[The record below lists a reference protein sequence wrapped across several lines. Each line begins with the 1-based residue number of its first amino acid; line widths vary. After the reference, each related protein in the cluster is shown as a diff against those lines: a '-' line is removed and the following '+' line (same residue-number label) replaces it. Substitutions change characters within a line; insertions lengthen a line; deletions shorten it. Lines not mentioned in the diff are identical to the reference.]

1 VRKAVPNIPPL
12 FQSHQEFAP
21 LRTLTTLSAVAFL
34 LAGGSA
40 IAQTAQI
47 DPQRLSQHVQT
58 LGSDAFEGRAPATN
72 GETKTVAYLSE
83 QFAQAGLQPGGDL
96 ADGKRGWTQA
106 VPLLRSEFIAA
117 PQISLNVAG
126 TPIQLTQGEQIAVRA
141 PTNGDK
147 AMAIDGAELVFVGYG
162 VKAQERGWDDFKG
175 VDAKGKILVMLV
187 NDPDFE
193 GGEGEFGGKAMTYYG
208 RWTYKFEEGARQGA
222 KGVLVIHETEP
233 ASYGWATVKNS
244 NTNAMFDIV
253 RQNPA
258 ADHPALE
265 GWIQRDLAAQLF
277 TASGTSFEAMKSAAK
292 RKDFKPVPL
301 KANLKV
307 SGVANTEVI
316 TSHNVVGILPG
327 TARPDETVIY
337 SAHWDHLGIGLPD
350 ANGDRI
356 YNGAID
362 NGTGLAQLIEQAR
375 AFASG
380 PRPQRSVVFMA
391 VTAEEKGLLGSE
403 FYAANPLYPAAK
415 TAGVINTDV
424 MGVLG
429 PARDY
434 TIRGNQKF
442 GLLDMLVDEGSKR
455 GRTYTP
461 DPRPETGGFF
471 RSDHFTLAKVGIP
484 AMSFGPGQDLVNGG
498 VERAQAWQSN
508 YTAKM
513 YHQPDDEFS
522 ADWDFTGMAQDA
534 ELLHAV
540 GLRLANSCD
549 WPNWS
554 EDSEFRAARDRSAAE
569 RQGACP
575 ATPRPDKPGERG

>member
-1 VRKAVPNIPPL
+1 
-12 FQSHQEFAP
+12 
-21 LRTLTTLSAVAFL
+21 L
-34 LAGGSA
+34 LASGAA
-40 IAQTAQI
+40 IAQTAQF

-58 LGSDAFEGRAPATN
+58 LGSDAFEGRGPATE
-72 GETKTVAYLSE
+72 GETKTVAYMSD
-83 QFAQAGLQPGGDL
+83 QFAKAGLQPGGDVVN
-96 ADGKRGWTQA
+96 GQRSWTQA
-106 VPLLRSEFIAA
+106 VPLLRSEFTTA
-117 PQISLNVAG
+117 PQVNLNIAG
-126 TPIQLTQGEQIAVRA
+126 KATPLSQGEQIAVRA

-147 AMAIDGAELVFVGYG
+147 AMSIDGADLVFVGYG
-162 VKAQERGWDDFKG
+162 VKAPERGWDDFKG
-175 VDAKGKILVMLV
+175 QDMRGKILVMLV

-193 GGEGEFGGKAMTYYG
+193 GGEGDFGGKAMTYYG

-222 KGVLVIHETEP
+222 KGVLVVHETEP

-258 ADHPALE
+258 AEHPALE

-277 TASGTSFEAMKSAAK
+277 TASGTSFEAMKAAAK

-301 KANLKV
+301 KANLTVHGDAK
-307 SGVANTEVI
+307 TEVI
-316 TSHNVVGILPG
+316 TSHNIVGILPG
-327 TARPDETVIY
+327 TTRPDETVIY

-380 PRPQRSVVFMA
+380 PRPQRSVVFLA

-403 FYAANPLYPAAK
+403 YYAANPLYPLGK
-415 TAGVINTDV
+415 TAGMINTDV
-424 MGVLG
+424 LGVLG
-429 PARDY
+429 PAKDY

-442 GLLDMLVDEGSKR
+442 GLLDMLVEEGTKR
-455 GRTYTP
+455 GRRYTP

-471 RSDHFTLAKVGIP
+471 RSDHFTVSKAGVPAK
-484 AMSFGPGQDLVNGG
+484 SFGPGQDLVNGG
-498 VERAQAWQSN
+498 VPRAQAWQAN

-513 YHQPDDEFS
+513 YHQPDDEYS
-522 ADWDFTGMAQDA
+522 PGWDFTGMAQDA

-540 GLRLANSCD
+540 GLRLANSCE

-554 EDSEFRAARDRSAAE
+554 QDSEFRAARDRSAAE
-569 RQGACP
+569 RQGTCATAPKP
-575 ATPRPDKPGERG
+575 AKPGERG

>member
-1 VRKAVPNIPPL
+1 
-12 FQSHQEFAP
+12 
-21 LRTLTTLSAVAFL
+21 LRYLARISSVSLL
-34 LAGGSA
+34 LASA
-40 IAQTAQI
+40 AAVAQTAQF

-58 LGSDAFEGRAPATN
+58 LGSDAFEGRAPATE
-72 GETKTVAYLSE
+72 GETKTVAYLSD
-83 QFAQAGLQPGGDL
+83 QFAKAGLQPGGDVVN
-96 ADGKRGWTQA
+96 GQRTWTQA
-106 VPLLRSEFIAA
+106 VPLLRSEFTAA
-117 PQISLNVAG
+117 PQVSMDVAG
-126 TPIQLTQGEQIAVRA
+126 KATPLTQGEQIAVRA

-147 AMAIDGAELVFVGYG
+147 AMSIDGAELVFVGYG
-162 VKAQERGWDDFKG
+162 VKAPERGWHDFKG
-175 VDAKGKILVMLV
+175 LDARGKILVMLV

-193 GGEGEFGGKAMTYYG
+193 GGEGDFGGKAMTYYG

-258 ADHPALE
+258 SEHPALE
-265 GWIQRDLAAQLF
+265 GWIQQDLAAQLF
-277 TASGTSFEAMKSAAK
+277 TASGTSFEAMKAAAK

-301 KANLKV
+301 KARLDV
-307 SGVANTEVI
+307 HGDARTEVI

-337 SAHWDHLGIGLPD
+337 TAHWDHLGIGLPD

-375 AFASG
+375 AFAAA
-380 PRPQRSVVFMA
+380 PRTQRSVVFMA

-403 FYAANPLYPAAK
+403 YYAANPLYPLAK
-415 TAGVINTDV
+415 TAGMINTDV
-424 MGVLG
+424 LGVLG
-429 PARDY
+429 PAKDF

-442 GLLDMLVDEGSKR
+442 GLLDMLVEEGAKR
-455 GRTYTP
+455 GRSYTP

-471 RSDHFTLAKVGIP
+471 RSDHFTLAKVGVP
-484 AMSFGPGQDLVNGG
+484 AMSFGPGLDLVNGG
-498 VERAQAWQSN
+498 PERAKAWQAN

-513 YHQPDDEFS
+513 YHQPDDEYS
-522 ADWDFTGMAQDA
+522 PDWDFTGMAQDA
-534 ELLHAV
+534 ELLHGV
-540 GLRLANSCD
+540 GLRLANSCE

-554 EDSEFRAARDRSAAE
+554 QDSEFRAARDASASE
-569 RQGACP
+569 RQGACVTPQP
-575 ATPRPDKPGERG
+575 AKPGERG